1 MVSENNFLKDQEKEI
16 QFHMEKLKLKET
28 IEKINDEIL
37 STLDKRKG
45 FMNYIKEYRKENLE
59 EYRDDED
66 MGIEYFD
73 HDKFLQEESFKI
85 IDKRLKELTE
95 LKLSPYFGRITFLDK
110 DIEEVEDIY
119 IGKYGLKKEGA
130 YLPTIV
136 DWRAPVASLFYAG
149 TLGEYH
155 YECPAGRVDVDIEKR
170 RQYIIKRSELLG
182 LFDSDLDVKDEI
194 LQMVLSSNTNEKL
207 KDIILTIQ
215 KEQDEI
221 IRQPRN
227 GVVVVNG
234 VAGSGKTTIALHRIA
249 YLLYNFRKYLENK
262 VLILG
267 PNFIFMEYIS
277 RVLPSLGE
285 DGVKQNTF
293 REFALSLL
301 NIPEEIMDFSTKM
314 QQVLEGDK
322 SLEEDIL
329 KKTSESFID
338 NLDGLIEKLEKNYYN
353 VENIMFRGKVV
364 VNAEEIKAMFSD
376 YYKSMPLFRRAAKIK
391 RICISR
397 IKDERDNIFRDI
409 KAKYKEKQES
419 LSESDREFQENDFEF
434 KRRLEIRDLIRDV
447 MNTRKSLNWLDG
459 EDVYSIYKKY
469 NGDGVLIDEDL
480 APMLYLEIKLWGLK
494 SNDDIKH
501 VVIDEAQDYSSL
513 QFKVIQELTGAKSFT
528 VVGDCNQRLIVNKNI
543 PMMHLNDILES
554 ESIKEFNLKKSYRS
568 TKQIMEYANSFTGY
582 EEVPFVREGEKVQV
596 QNFKNIGDS
605 ITRIKETIELLL
617 KDGLEN
623 IAVICRTSSMTKE
636 ISKQLKKS
644 INIRSIDNEYMIY
657 NGGVV
662 VIPSYLAK
670 GLEFDGVIIVDEN
683 KEGQDLVKYIMS
695 TRALHRLYDFRIG

>member
-1 MVSENNFLKDQEKEI
+1 MSENNFLKDQEKEI
-16 QFHMEKLKLKET
+16 EFHVEKLKLKEV

-37 STLDKRKG
+37 STLDKRRG

-59 EYRDDED
+59 EYKDDED

-110 DIEEVEDIY
+110 DMNDNEDIY
-119 IGKYGLKKEGA
+119 IGKYGLKESGA

-155 YECPAGRVDVDIEKR
+155 YECPVGTVDVDIEKR
-170 RQYIIKRSELLG
+170 RQYIIKKSELLG

-207 KDIILTIQ
+207 KDIVLTIQ
-215 KEQDEI
+215 KEQDDI

-293 REFALSLL
+293 REFALELL
-301 NIPEEIMDFSTKM
+301 DIPEEIMEFSTKM
-314 QQVLEGDK
+314 QQVLEGNK
-322 SLEEDIL
+322 ALEENIL
-329 KKTSESFID
+329 KKTSESFVT
-338 NLDGLIEKLEKNYYN
+338 NLDMIIEGLEQNYYN
-353 VENIMFRGKVV
+353 AKDIVFREKVV
-364 VNAEEIKAMFSD
+364 VSSEEIKDMFND

-391 RICISR
+391 RICISK
-397 IKDERDNIFRDI
+397 IKDERDNLFREI
-409 KAKYKEKQES
+409 NAKYKEKKES
-419 LSESDREFQENDFEF
+419 LSENDRELQENDLEF
-434 KRRLEIRDLIRDV
+434 KRRLEIRELIRDV
-447 MNTRKSLNWLDG
+447 MNVRESLNWLDG
-459 EDVYSIYKKY
+459 EEVYSIYKKY
-469 NGDGVLIDEDL
+469 NGDTPLIDEDL
-480 APMLYLEIKLWGLK
+480 APILYLGIKLWGLK
-494 SNDDIKH
+494 SNEEIKH

-528 VVGDCNQRLIVNKNI
+528 IVGDCNQRFIVNENI
-543 PMMHLNDILES
+543 SMMNLKDILDS
-554 ESIKEFNLKKSYRS
+554 DTIKEFNLKKSYRS
-568 TKQIMEYANSFTGY
+568 TKQIMEYANSFTNY

-596 QNFKNIGDS
+596 ENFKNIDDS
-605 ITRIKETIELLL
+605 ITSIKSAVESLL

-623 IAVICRTSSMTKE
+623 IAIICRTSSMTKE
-636 ISKQLKKS
+636 ISKQLKNN
-644 INIRSIDNEYMIY
+644 INVRSIENEYMVY

-662 VIPSYLAK
+662 VMPSYLAK
-670 GLEFDGVIIVDEN
+670 GLEFDGVIMIDED
-683 KEGQDLVKYIMS
+683 KDGKDLVKYIMC
-695 TRALHRLYDFRIG
+695 TRALHRLYHFIIG

>member
-1 MVSENNFLKDQEKEI
+1 MVSENNFLRDQEKEI
-16 QFHMEKLKLKET
+16 QFHMEKLMLKET
-28 IEKINDEIL
+28 VEKINNEIL

-45 FMNYIKEYRKENLE
+45 LMNYIKEYRKENLE
-59 EYRDDED
+59 EYRGDED

-95 LKLSPYFGRITFLDK
+95 LKLSPYFGRITFFDNDLNCK
-110 DIEEVEDIY
+110 EDIY
-119 IGKYGLKKEGA
+119 IGKYGLKEEGA
-130 YLPTIV
+130 YVPTIV

-149 TLGEYH
+149 TLGKYH
-155 YECPAGRVDVDIEKR
+155 YECPAGKVEVDIEKR

-207 KDIILTIQ
+207 KDIVLTIQ
-215 KEQDEI
+215 KEQDDI

-249 YLLYNFRKYLENK
+249 YLLYNFRKQLENK

-293 REFALSLL
+293 REFALNLL
-301 NIPEEIMDFSTKM
+301 DIPEEIMEFSTKM

-322 SLEEDIL
+322 ALEEDIL
-329 KKTSESFID
+329 KKTSESFIKD
-338 NLDGLIEKLEKNYYN
+338 LDSLIEKLEEEYYELRD
-353 VENIMFRGKVV
+353 VSFREKIVV
-364 VNAEEIKAMFSD
+364 SKEEIKSMFDD
-376 YYKSMPLFRRAAKIK
+376 YYKTMPLFRRAAKIK

-397 IKDERDNIFRDI
+397 IKDERDNIFREI
-409 KAKYKEKQES
+409 NAKYKEKQES
-419 LSESDREFQENDFEF
+419 LSDSDREFQENDLEF
-434 KRRLEIRDLIRDV
+434 KRRIEIRDLVRDV
-447 MNTRKSLNWLDG
+447 MNARESLKWLDG
-459 EDVYSIYKKY
+459 EDVYDIYKRY
-469 NGDGVLIDEDL
+469 NHDKALIDEDL
-480 APMLYLEIKLWGLK
+480 APMLYLGIKLWGLK
-494 SNDDIKH
+494 SKEEIKH

-528 VVGDCNQRLIVNKNI
+528 IVGDCNQRLIINKDI
-543 PMMHLNDILES
+543 PMMNLKNIIDS

-568 TKQIMEYANSFTGY
+568 TKQIMEYANRFTGY

-596 QNFKNIGDS
+596 ESFKEVYDS
-605 ITRIKETIELLL
+605 IKSIKDAIEGML

-636 ISKQLKKS
+636 ISKELKKS
-644 INIRSIDNEYMIY
+644 INVRSIDNEYMLY

-670 GLEFDGVIIVDEN
+670 GLEFDGVIMVDEN
-683 KEGQDLVKYIMS
+683 KNEQDLIKYIMC

>member
-16 QFHMEKLKLKET
+16 QFHMEKLMLKET
-28 IEKINDEIL
+28 VEKINNEIL
-37 STLDKRKG
+37 RTLDKRKG

-95 LKLSPYFGRITFLDK
+95 LKLSPYFGRITFFDK
-110 DIEEVEDIY
+110 DLDSKEDIY
-119 IGKYGLKKEGA
+119 IGKYGLKEEGA
-130 YLPTIV
+130 YVPAIV

-149 TLGEYH
+149 TLGQYH
-155 YECPAGRVDVDIEKR
+155 YECPLGTVEVDIEKR
-170 RQYIIKRSELLG
+170 RQYIIKKSELLG
-182 LFDSDLDVKDEI
+182 LFDSELDVKDEI

-207 KDIILTIQ
+207 KDIVITIQ
-215 KEQDEI
+215 KEQDDI

-249 YLLYNFRKYLENK
+249 YLLYNFRKQLENK

-293 REFALSLL
+293 REFALNLL
-301 NIPEEIMDFSTKM
+301 DIPEEIMEFSTKI
-314 QQVLEGDK
+314 QQVLEGNK

-329 KKTSESFID
+329 RKTSDIFIKE
-338 NLDGLIEKLEKNYYN
+338 LDSLIEKLEEEYY
-353 VENIMFRGKVV
+353 ESRDILFREKVV
-364 VNAEEIKAMFSD
+364 VSEKEIKSMFND
-376 YYKSMPLFRRAAKIK
+376 YYKTMPLFRRAAKIK

-397 IKDERDNIFRDI
+397 IKDERDNILREI
-409 KAKYKEKQES
+409 NAKYKEKQEA
-419 LSESDREFQENDFEF
+419 LSDSDREFQENDLEF
-434 KRRLEIRDLIRDV
+434 KRRLEIRDLVRDV
-447 MNTRKSLNWLDG
+447 MNARESLKWLDG
-459 EDVYSIYKKY
+459 EDVYDIYKRY
-469 NGDGVLIDEDL
+469 NDDKTLIDEDL
-480 APMLYLEIKLWGLK
+480 APMLYLGINLWGLK
-494 SNDDIKH
+494 SKDDIKH

-513 QFKVIQELTGAKSFT
+513 QFRVIQELTGAKSFT
-528 VVGDCNQRLIVNKNI
+528 VVGDCNQRLIVNEDI
-543 PMMHLNDILES
+543 PMMNLKDIIIT

-596 QNFKNIGDS
+596 ESFKELGDS
-605 ITRIKETIELLL
+605 IKGIKDAIEGML

-623 IAVICRTSSMTKE
+623 IAVIGRTSSMTKE
-636 ISKQLKKS
+636 ISKELKKS
-644 INIRSIDNEYMIY
+644 INVKSIDNEYMFY

-670 GLEFDGVIIVDEN
+670 GLEFDGVIMVDED
-683 KEGQDLVKYIMS
+683 KEGQDLVKYIMC